1 MNAKLSIE
9 ITALPDGAHQAN
21 VEISASNKDLIMA
34 YVALSK
40 AVATKLGASVPVL
53 AAALAA
59 TATLEDAH
67 ITTEAVIDVGAIL
80 RMQGGG
86 EGDAADR

>member
-9 ITALPDGAHQAN
+9 MTALPDGAHQAN

-40 AVATKLGASVPVL
+40 AVATKLGTSVPVL
-53 AAALAA
+53 AAALTA
-59 TATLEDAH
+59 TATIVDAH

>member
-9 ITALPDGAHQAN
+9 ITALPDGEHQAN
-21 VEISASNKDLIMA
+21 VEISASDEDLITVSA
-34 YVALSK
+34 PIV
-40 AVATKLGASVPVL
+40 
-53 AAALAA
+53 
-59 TATLEDAH
+59 DAH

>member
-21 VEISASNKDLIMA
+21 VEISASDKDLIMA

-40 AVATKLGASVPVL
+40 AVAIKLGMPIAAL
-53 AAALAA
+53 AAALTVSAPIV
-59 TATLEDAH
+59 DAH

>member
-1 MNAKLSIE
+1 MTKLSIE

-21 VEISASNKDLIMA
+21 VEISASDKDLIMA

-40 AVATKLGASVPVL
+40 AVSTKSGMPIAAL
-53 AAALAA
+53 AAALTVSAPIV
-59 TATLEDAH
+59 DAN

>member
-9 ITALPDGAHQAN
+9 MTALPDGAHQAS

-40 AVATKLGASVPVL
+40 AVATKLGTSVPVL
-53 AAALAA
+53 AAALAG
-59 TATLEDAH
+59 TASIVDAP
-67 ITTEAVIDVGAIL
+67 IRTEAAIDVGAIL